1 MISVI
6 SVYNNVRDL
15 ANKEQRGFITPEV
28 FNTFAAIAQQNVYNE
43 MFTEITKGKQLRRS
57 GIDGGRDESY
67 LKNIKEDLSMYIREA
82 TLENGNGNVL
92 ADEDVAI
99 LAKPADFNRL
109 ISMRTPDNE
118 SIEIEYDSEKVAR
131 LLNSLLSRPTEA
143 HPVAFLG
150 ETIRLYPSG
159 ASGAIMRYYRNPR
172 SRDPLTGDI
181 DYNSLP
187 SFSASN
193 VNGDFYIPDLVDSR
207 DFDLPERYKGEITN
221 EVLKM
226 MGIRLRDPNLT
237 GFAGQED
244 AAE

>member
-43 MFTEITKGKQLRRS
+43 MFSEITKGKQLRRG

-67 LKNIKEDLSMYIREA
+67 LKNIREDLSMYVREVVLEGA
-82 TLENGNGNVL
+82 TGDVL

-99 LAKPADFNRL
+99 LAKPQDFNRI
-109 ISMRTPDNE
+109 ISLRTPDNE

-159 ASGAIMRYYRNPR
+159 ASGAVMRYYRNPR
-172 SRDPLTGDI
+172 SRDIFTGDV
-181 DYNSLP
+181 DYNAFP
-187 SFSASN
+187 SYS
-193 VNGDFYIPDLVDSR
+193 VNAYQDDYYIPDPVDSR
-207 DFDLPERYKGEITN
+207 NFDLPARYHGEVTN
-221 EVLKM
+221 EILKM
-226 MGIRLRDPNLT
+226 VGIRLRDPNLT
-237 GFAGQED
+237 GFASQED